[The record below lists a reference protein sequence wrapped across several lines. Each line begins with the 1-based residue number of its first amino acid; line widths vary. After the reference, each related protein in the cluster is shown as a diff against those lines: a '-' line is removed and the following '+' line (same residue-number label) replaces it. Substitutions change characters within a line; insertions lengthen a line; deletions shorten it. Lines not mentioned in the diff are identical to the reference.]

1 MTGTVYDVIIL
12 GSGPA
17 GLQAAIH
24 AARAKVSVLVM
35 GKPSKSS
42 LHRAHIENY
51 CCMEKTAGEDLLQ
64 QGIQQAEAAGTN
76 FMYEDVVK
84 VSQEDQWFI
93 IRNESGADLRC
104 RALILAMGISRNK
117 LRVPGEKEL
126 LGRGVSYCVDCDG
139 GFFRGE
145 PVAVVGNE
153 SAAASGALTMTFYA
167 SQVHLVCDQLEIS
180 EALAYQLSESEVT
193 IHEGRKVTEI
203 TGHEQVEGVL
213 LDDGT
218 RLEVKGVFIEL
229 GAKGAIE
236 LASSLGVAMD
246 PESPQYIATDK
257 KQRTNIAGVLAA
269 GDICGL
275 PWQLAKAVGEGRT
288 NIAGVLAAGDICGL
302 PWQLAKAVGEG
313 CVAGLEAAAYAKQFR

>member
-1 MTGTVYDVIIL
+1 MTDNVYDVIIL

-24 AARAKVSVLVM
+24 AARAKVTVLVM

-42 LHRAHIENY
+42 LHKAHIENY
-51 CCMEKTAGEDLLQ
+51 CCMERTAGEDLLQ
-64 QGIQQAEAAGTN
+64 QGIIQAEAAGTS
-76 FMYEDVVK
+76 FMYENVLK
-84 VSQEDQWFI
+84 VSLEDQWFTI
-93 IRNESGADLRC
+93 QNESGEYLRC
-104 RALILAMGISRNK
+104 RALIMAMGISRNK

-167 SQVHLVCDQLEIS
+167 SDIHLVCDQLEIS
-180 EALAYQLSESEVT
+180 EVLAHQLVESKIT
-193 IHEGRKVTEI
+193 IHEGRKVAEI
-203 TGHEQVEGVL
+203 IGQDQVEGLL

-236 LASSLGVAMD
+236 LASTLGVAMD
-246 PESPQYIATDK
+246 AESPQFIAVDK
-257 KQRTNIAGVLAA
+257 RQRTNIE
-269 GDICGL
+269 GL
-275 PWQLAKAVGEGRT
+275 F
-288 NIAGVLAAGDICGL
+288 AAGDICGL

-313 CVAGLEAAAYAKQFR
+313 CVAGLEAAAYAKQFRR

>member
-1 MTGTVYDVIIL
+1 LTWESGQVFIEYSKEKPMTDNLYDVIIL

-35 GKPSKSS
+35 GKPAKSS

-51 CCMEKTAGEDLLQ
+51 CCMERTSGEDLLQ
-64 QGIQQAEAAGTN
+64 QGIQQAEAAGTT

-93 IRNESGADLRC
+93 IRNESGKDLRC

-145 PVAVVGNE
+145 PVTVVGNE

-167 SQVHLVCDQLEIS
+167 SQVHLVCDQLEI
-180 EALAYQLSESEVT
+180 ADVLAYQLKESKVT
-193 IHEGRKVTEI
+193 IHQGRKVTEI
-203 TGHEQVEGVL
+203 TGQEEVEGIL

-236 LASSLGVAMD
+236 LASTLGVAMN

-257 KQRTNIAGVLAA
+257 KQ
-269 GDICGL
+269 
-275 PWQLAKAVGEGRT
+275 RT

>member
-1 MTGTVYDVIIL
+1 MTDNVYDVIIL

-35 GKPSKSS
+35 GKPAKSS

-51 CCMEKTAGEDLLQ
+51 CCMEKVAGEDLLQ

-93 IRNESGADLRC
+93 IRNESGKDLKC

-139 GFFRGE
+139 GFFRNE
-145 PVAVVGNE
+145 PVSVVGNE

-167 SQVHLVCDQLEIS
+167 SHVHLVCDQLEIA
-180 EALAYQLSESEVT
+180 EALAYQLSESEIT

-203 TGHEQVEGVL
+203 TGQEQVEGLV

-236 LASSLGVAMD
+236 LASALGVAMD

-275 PWQLAKAVGEGRT
+275 PWQLAKAVGEG
-288 NIAGVLAAGDICGL
+288 
-302 PWQLAKAVGEG
+302 

>member
-1 MTGTVYDVIIL
+1 MTDNTYDVIIL

-51 CCMEKTAGEDLLQ
+51 CCMERTAGEDLIQ
-64 QGIQQAEAAGTN
+64 QGIQQAEEAGTI
-76 FMYEDVVK
+76 FIHEDVIK

-93 IRNESGADLRC
+93 VQNESGEDLRS
-104 RALILAMGISRNK
+104 RALIMAMGISRNK
-117 LRVPGEKEL
+117 LRVEGEKEL

-153 SAAASGALTMTFYA
+153 SAAASGALTMLFYA
-167 SQVHLVCDQLEIS
+167 SEVHLICDQLEIS
-180 EALAYQLSESEVT
+180 EALAHQVRESK
-193 IHEGRKVTEI
+193 INLHEGHKVTEI
-203 TGHEQVEGVL
+203 IGQEQVEGL
-213 LDDGT
+213 LFSDGF
-218 RLEVKGVFIEL
+218 RLEVAGIFIEL

-236 LASSLGVAMD
+236 LASELGVAMD
-246 PESPQYIATDK
+246 PESPQFIATDK
-257 KQRTNIAGVLAA
+257 KQRTNIS
-269 GDICGL
+269 GL
-275 PWQLAKAVGEGRT
+275 Y
-288 NIAGVLAAGDICGL
+288 AAGDICGL

-313 CVAGLEAAAYAKQFR
+313 CVAGLEAAAHAKQFR

>member
-1 MTGTVYDVIIL
+1 MTDNFYDVIIL

-24 AARAKVSVLVM
+24 AARAKVSVLIM
-35 GKPSKSS
+35 GRPSKSS

-51 CCMEKTAGEDLLQ
+51 CCMERTAGEDLLER
-64 QGIQQAEAAGTN
+64 GIQQAEAAGTV
-76 FMYEDVVK
+76 FMHEDVVR

-93 IRNESGADLRC
+93 VQNESGQDLRC
-104 RALILAMGISRNK
+104 RALIMAMGISRNK

-153 SAAASGALTMTFYA
+153 SGAANGALTMLFYA
-167 SQVHLVCDQLEIS
+167 SEVHLVCQQLEIS
-180 EALAYQLSESEVT
+180 EAMMHQVKKSEVNLL
-193 IHEGRKVTEI
+193 EGRTVTEI
-203 TGHEQVEGVL
+203 IGQDQVECLL

-218 RLEVKGVFIEL
+218 RLDVKGVFIEL

-236 LASSLGVAMD
+236 LASELGVAMD
-246 PESPQYIATDK
+246 VEAPQYIATDK
-257 KQRTNIAGVLAA
+257 KQRTNIAGVFAA

-275 PWQLAKAVGEGRT
+275 PWQLAKAVG
-288 NIAGVLAAGDICGL
+288 
-302 PWQLAKAVGEG
+302 QG
-313 CVAGLEAAAYAKQFR
+313 CVAGLEAAAYAKKFR

>member
-1 MTGTVYDVIIL
+1 MTANVYDVIIL

-51 CCMEKTAGEDLLQ
+51 CCMERTAGKDLLQ

-93 IRNESGADLRC
+93 IRNESGKDLRC

-139 GFFRGE
+139 GFFRNE
-145 PVAVVGNE
+145 PVSVVGNE

-167 SQVHLVCDQLEIS
+167 SHVHLVCDQLEIS
-180 EALAYQLSESEVT
+180 EALAYQLSESEIT

-203 TGHEQVEGVL
+203 TGQEQVEGLL
-213 LDDGT
+213 LDDGS
-218 RLEVKGVFIEL
+218 RLDVKGVFIEL

-236 LASSLGVAMD
+236 LASALGVAMD

-275 PWQLAKAVGEGRT
+275 PWQLAKAVGEG
-288 NIAGVLAAGDICGL
+288 
-302 PWQLAKAVGEG
+302 
-313 CVAGLEAAAYAKQFR
+313 CVAGLEAAAYAKQFRS

>member
-1 MTGTVYDVIIL
+1 VINVCKVNIKEKPMKDNVFDVIIL

-24 AARAKVSVLVM
+24 AARSKVSVLVM

-42 LHRAHIENY
+42 LHKAHIENY
-51 CCMEKTAGEDLLQ
+51 CCMERTAGEDLLQ
-64 QGIQQAEAAGTN
+64 QGIIQAETAGAN
-76 FMYEDVVK
+76 FMYEDVLK

-93 IRNESGADLRC
+93 IQNESGEDLRC
-104 RALILAMGISRNK
+104 RALIMAMGISRNK

-167 SQVHLVCDQLEIS
+167 SDVHLVCEQLEIS
-180 EALAYQLSESEVT
+180 EVLAHQLGESEIT
-193 IHEGRKVTEI
+193 IHQSRKVREI
-203 TGHEQVEGVL
+203 IGQDQVEGLL
-213 LDDGT
+213 LDNGT
-218 RLEVKGVFIEL
+218 NLNVKGVFIEL

-236 LASSLGVAMD
+236 LASALGVAMNPD
-246 PESPQYIATDK
+246 SPQYIATDK
-257 KQRTNIAGVLAA
+257 KQKTNL
-269 GDICGL
+269 DGL
-275 PWQLAKAVGEGRT
+275 F
-288 NIAGVLAAGDICGL
+288 AAGDICGL

>member
-126 LGRGVSYCVDCDG
+126 LGRRVSYCVDCDG

-275 PWQLAKAVGEGRT
+275 PWQLAKAVGEG
-288 NIAGVLAAGDICGL
+288 
-302 PWQLAKAVGEG
+302 

>member
-1 MTGTVYDVIIL
+1 MTANTYDVIIL

-35 GKPSKSS
+35 GKPAKSS

-64 QGIQQAEAAGTN
+64 QGIQQAEAAGTS
-76 FMYEDVVK
+76 FMHEDVVK
-84 VSQEDQWFI
+84 VSQEDQWLVV
-93 IRNESGADLRC
+93 RNESGEDLRC

-117 LRVPGEKEL
+117 LRVPGEKEF

-145 PVAVVGNE
+145 PVAVIGNE

-167 SQVHLVCDQLEIS
+167 SQVYLVCDQLEIS
-180 EALAYQLSESEVT
+180 EALAYQLSESEV
-193 IHEGRKVTEI
+193 ILHEGRKVTEI
-203 TGHEQVEGVL
+203 TGQEQVEGVL
-213 LDDGT
+213 LDDDSS
-218 RLEVKGVFIEL
+218 LDVKGVFIEL

-236 LASSLGVAMD
+236 LASALGVAMD

-275 PWQLAKAVGEGRT
+275 PWQLAKAVGEG
-288 NIAGVLAAGDICGL
+288 
-302 PWQLAKAVGEG
+302 

>member
-1 MTGTVYDVIIL
+1 MTDNVYDVIIL

-64 QGIQQAEAAGTN
+64 QGIQQAEAAGTD

-139 GFFRGE
+139 GFFRNE
-145 PVAVVGNE
+145 PVLVVGNE

-167 SQVHLVCDQLEIS
+167 SHVHLVCDQLDIA
-180 EALAYQLSESEVT
+180 EALAHQVKESEVT
-193 IHEGRKVTEI
+193 IYQGRQVTEI
-203 TGHEQVEGVL
+203 TGQEEVEGVL

-257 KQRTNIAGVLAA
+257 KQRTNIS
-269 GDICGL
+269 
-275 PWQLAKAVGEGRT
+275 
-288 NIAGVLAAGDICGL
+288 GVLAAGDICGL

>member
-1 MTGTVYDVIIL
+1 MTDNTYEVIIL

-42 LHRAHIENY
+42 LYRAHIENY
-51 CCMEKTAGEDLLQ
+51 CCMERTAGEDLIQ
-64 QGIQQAEAAGTN
+64 QGIEQAEEAGTI
-76 FMYEDVVK
+76 FMPQDVIK
-84 VSQEDQWFI
+84 VSQEDQWFVVQ
-93 IRNESGADLRC
+93 NESGEDLRC
-104 RALILAMGISRNK
+104 RALIMAMGISRNK

-153 SAAASGALTMTFYA
+153 SAAASGALTMLFYA
-167 SQVHLVCDQLEIS
+167 SEVHLICDQLETS
-180 EALAYQLSESEVT
+180 EALAHQVRESK
-193 IHEGRKVTEI
+193 IKLYEGHKVTEI
-203 TGHEQVEGVL
+203 IGQEQVEGL
-213 LDDGT
+213 LLSDGSK
-218 RLEVKGVFIEL
+218 LEVAGIFIEL

-236 LASSLGVAMD
+236 LASELGVAMD

-257 KQRTNIAGVLAA
+257 KQRTNIS
-269 GDICGL
+269 GL
-275 PWQLAKAVGEGRT
+275 Y
-288 NIAGVLAAGDICGL
+288 AAGDICGL

-313 CVAGLEAAAYAKQFR
+313 CVAGLEAAAHAKKLR

>member
-1 MTGTVYDVIIL
+1 MTNNVYDVIIL

-64 QGIQQAEAAGTN
+64 QGIQQAGEAGTN

-84 VSQEDQWFI
+84 VSQEDEWFV
-93 IRNESGADLRC
+93 IRNESGEDLRC
-104 RALILAMGISRNK
+104 RALILAMGIARNK

-139 GFFRGE
+139 GFFRNE
-145 PVAVVGNE
+145 PVSVVGNE

-167 SQVHLVCDQLEIS
+167 SHVHLVCDQLEIA
-180 EALAYQLSESEVT
+180 EALAYQLRESQVT
-193 IHEGRKVTEI
+193 IHEGRKITEI
-203 TGHEQVEGVL
+203 TGQEQVEGVL

-236 LASSLGVAMD
+236 LASALGVAMD

-275 PWQLAKAVGEGRT
+275 PWQLAKAVGEG
-288 NIAGVLAAGDICGL
+288 
-302 PWQLAKAVGEG
+302 

>member
-1 MTGTVYDVIIL
+1 MANNVYDVIIL

-93 IRNESGADLRC
+93 IRNESGEDLRC

-139 GFFRGE
+139 GFFRNE
-145 PVAVVGNE
+145 PVSVVGNE

-167 SQVHLVCDQLEIS
+167 SHVHLVCDQLEIA
-180 EALAYQLSESEVT
+180 EALAHQLKESDVT
-193 IHEGRKVTEI
+193 IHQGRKVTEI
-203 TGHEQVEGVL
+203 TGQEEVEGVL

-275 PWQLAKAVGEGRT
+275 PWQLAKAVGEG
-288 NIAGVLAAGDICGL
+288 
-302 PWQLAKAVGEG
+302 

>member
-1 MTGTVYDVIIL
+1 MTANVYDVIIL

-64 QGIQQAEAAGTN
+64 QGIQQAEEAGTN

-84 VSQEDQWFI
+84 VSQEDEWFV
-93 IRNESGADLRC
+93 IRNESGEDLRC
-104 RALILAMGISRNK
+104 RALILAMGIARNK

-139 GFFRGE
+139 GFFRNE
-145 PVAVVGNE
+145 PVSVVGNE

-167 SQVHLVCDQLEIS
+167 SQVHLVCDQLEIA
-180 EALAYQLSESEVT
+180 EALAYQLSESEIT

-203 TGHEQVEGVL
+203 TGQEQVEGVL

-218 RLEVKGVFIEL
+218 RLDVKGVFIEL

-236 LASSLGVAMD
+236 LASALGVAMD

-275 PWQLAKAVGEGRT
+275 PWQLAKAVGEG
-288 NIAGVLAAGDICGL
+288 
-302 PWQLAKAVGEG
+302 
-313 CVAGLEAAAYAKQFR
+313 CVAGLEAAAFAKQFR

>member
-1 MTGTVYDVIIL
+1 MVVIRIYNANVKEEPMTDNVYDVIIL

-24 AARAKVSVLVM
+24 AARAKVSTLVI

-51 CCMEKTAGEDLLQ
+51 CCMERTAGEDLLQ
-64 QGIQQAEAAGTN
+64 QGIKQAEAAGTS
-76 FMYEDVVK
+76 FMYEDVIK
-84 VSQEDQWFI
+84 VSQESQWFI
-93 IRNESGADLRC
+93 IRNESGEDLSC
-104 RALILAMGISRNK
+104 RALIMAMGISRNK
-117 LRVPGEKEL
+117 LRVQGEKEL

-153 SAAASGALTMTFYA
+153 SAAASGALTMIFYA
-167 SQVHLVCDQLEIS
+167 SNVHLVSEKLEIS
-180 EALAYQLSESEVT
+180 EVLAHQLRESEVT
-193 IHEGRKVTEI
+193 IHKGRKVREI
-203 TGHEQVEGVL
+203 IGQQQVEGLL

-218 RLEVKGVFIEL
+218 RLMVKGVFIEL

-236 LASSLGVAMD
+236 LAATLGVAMNPD
-246 PESPQYIATDK
+246 SPQYIATDK
-257 KQRTNIAGVLAA
+257 KQKTNIDGVF
-269 GDICGL
+269 
-275 PWQLAKAVGEGRT
+275 
-288 NIAGVLAAGDICGL
+288 AAGDICGL

-313 CVAGLEAAAYAKQFR
+313 CVAGIEAAAYAKQFRS

>member
-1 MTGTVYDVIIL
+1 MTDNLYDVIIL

-35 GKPSKSS
+35 GKPVKSS

-51 CCMEKTAGEDLLQ
+51 CCMERTSGEDLLQ
-64 QGIQQAEAAGTN
+64 QGIQQAEAAGTT

-93 IRNESGADLRC
+93 IRNESGKDLRC

-145 PVAVVGNE
+145 PVTVVGNE

-167 SQVHLVCDQLEIS
+167 SQVHLVCDQLEI
-180 EALAYQLSESEVT
+180 ADVLAYQLKESKVT

-203 TGHEQVEGVL
+203 TGQEEVEGVL

-236 LASSLGVAMD
+236 LASTLGVAMN

-257 KQRTNIAGVLAA
+257 KQ
-269 GDICGL
+269 
-275 PWQLAKAVGEGRT
+275 RT

>member
-1 MTGTVYDVIIL
+1 MTDDVYDVIIL

-35 GKPSKSS
+35 GKPAKSS

-76 FMYEDVVK
+76 FMYEDVIE

-93 IRNESGADLRC
+93 IRNESGKDLRC

-139 GFFRGE
+139 GFFRNE
-145 PVAVVGNE
+145 PVSVVGNE

-167 SQVHLVCDQLEIS
+167 SHVHLVCDQLEIS
-180 EALAYQLSESEVT
+180 EALAYQLSESEIT

-203 TGHEQVEGVL
+203 TGQEQVEGVV

-236 LASSLGVAMD
+236 LASALGVAMD
-246 PESPQYIATDK
+246 PESPQYITTDK

-275 PWQLAKAVGEGRT
+275 PWQLAKA
-288 NIAGVLAAGDICGL
+288 I
-302 PWQLAKAVGEG
+302 GEG

>member
-1 MTGTVYDVIIL
+1 MTDNVYDVIIL

-35 GKPSKSS
+35 GKPAKSS

-51 CCMEKTAGEDLLQ
+51 CCMEKVAGEDLLQ

-93 IRNESGADLRC
+93 IRNESGKDLRC

-139 GFFRGE
+139 GFFRNE
-145 PVAVVGNE
+145 PVSVVGNE

-167 SQVHLVCDQLEIS
+167 SHVHLVCDQLEIA
-180 EALAYQLSESEVT
+180 EALAYQLSESEIT

-203 TGHEQVEGVL
+203 TGQEQVEGVL

-218 RLEVKGVFIEL
+218 RLDVKGVFIEL

-236 LASSLGVAMD
+236 LAASLGVAMD

-275 PWQLAKAVGEGRT
+275 PWQLAKAVGEG
-288 NIAGVLAAGDICGL
+288 
-302 PWQLAKAVGEG
+302 

>member
-1 MTGTVYDVIIL
+1 MTANDYDVIIL

-35 GKPSKSS
+35 GKPAKSS

-93 IRNESGADLRC
+93 IRNESGEDLRC

-139 GFFRGE
+139 GFFRNE
-145 PVAVVGNE
+145 PVSVVGNE

-167 SQVHLVCDQLEIS
+167 SHVHLVCDQLEIA
-180 EALAYQLSESEVT
+180 EALAYQLKESEVT
-193 IHEGRKVTEI
+193 MHEGRKVTEI
-203 TGHEQVEGVL
+203 TGQEQVEGVL
-213 LDDGT
+213 LDDDT

-236 LASSLGVAMD
+236 LASSLGVGMD

-275 PWQLAKAVGEGRT
+275 PWQLAKAVGEG
-288 NIAGVLAAGDICGL
+288 
-302 PWQLAKAVGEG
+302 

>member
-1 MTGTVYDVIIL
+1 MTDNTYDVIIL

-51 CCMEKTAGEDLLQ
+51 CCMERTAGEDLIQ
-64 QGIQQAEAAGTN
+64 QGIQQAEEAGTI
-76 FMYEDVVK
+76 FIHEDVIK

-93 IRNESGADLRC
+93 VQNESGEDLRS
-104 RALILAMGISRNK
+104 RALIMAMGISRNK
-117 LRVPGEKEL
+117 LRVEGEKEL

-153 SAAASGALTMTFYA
+153 SAAASGALTMLFYA
-167 SQVHLVCDQLEIS
+167 SEVHLICDQLEIS
-180 EALAYQLSESEVT
+180 EALAHQVRESK
-193 IHEGRKVTEI
+193 INLHEGHKVTEI
-203 TGHEQVEGVL
+203 IGQEQVEGL
-213 LDDGT
+213 LLSDGF
-218 RLEVKGVFIEL
+218 RLEVAGIFIEL

-236 LASSLGVAMD
+236 LASELGVAMD
-246 PESPQYIATDK
+246 PESPQFIATDK
-257 KQRTNIAGVLAA
+257 KQRTNIS
-269 GDICGL
+269 GL
-275 PWQLAKAVGEGRT
+275 Y
-288 NIAGVLAAGDICGL
+288 AAGDICGL

-313 CVAGLEAAAYAKQFR
+313 CVAGLEAAAHAKQFR

>member
-1 MTGTVYDVIIL
+1 MTDNLYDVIIL

-35 GKPSKSS
+35 GKPAKSS

-51 CCMEKTAGEDLLQ
+51 CCMERTSGEDLLQ
-64 QGIQQAEAAGTN
+64 QGIQQAEAAGTT

-93 IRNESGADLRC
+93 IRNESGKDLRC

-145 PVAVVGNE
+145 PVTVVGNE

-167 SQVHLVCDQLEIS
+167 SQVHLVCDQLEI
-180 EALAYQLSESEVT
+180 ADVLAYQLKESKVT
-193 IHEGRKVTEI
+193 IHQGRKVTEI
-203 TGHEQVEGVL
+203 TGQEEVEGIL

-236 LASSLGVAMD
+236 LASTLGVAMN

-257 KQRTNIAGVLAA
+257 KQ
-269 GDICGL
+269 
-275 PWQLAKAVGEGRT
+275 RT

>member
-1 MTGTVYDVIIL
+1 MTDNVYDVIIL

-35 GKPSKSS
+35 GKPAKSS

-51 CCMEKTAGEDLLQ
+51 CCMEKVAGEDLLQ

-93 IRNESGADLRC
+93 IRNESGKDLRC

-117 LRVPGEKEL
+117 LRVPGEKKL

-139 GFFRGE
+139 GFFRNE
-145 PVAVVGNE
+145 PVSVVGNE

-167 SQVHLVCDQLEIS
+167 SHVHLVCDQLEIA
-180 EALAYQLSESEVT
+180 EALAYQLSESEIT

-203 TGHEQVEGVL
+203 TGQEQVEGLV

-236 LASSLGVAMD
+236 LASALGVAMD

-275 PWQLAKAVGEGRT
+275 PWQLAKAVGEG
-288 NIAGVLAAGDICGL
+288 
-302 PWQLAKAVGEG
+302 

>member
-1 MTGTVYDVIIL
+1 MGQVFIEYSKERQMANNLYDVIIL

-35 GKPSKSS
+35 GKPAKSS

-51 CCMEKTAGEDLLQ
+51 CCMERTSGEDLLQ
-64 QGIQQAEAAGTN
+64 QGIQQAEAAGTT

-93 IRNESGADLRC
+93 IRNESGKDLRC

-145 PVAVVGNE
+145 PVTVVGNE

-167 SQVHLVCDQLEIS
+167 SQVHLVCDQLEI
-180 EALAYQLSESEVT
+180 ADVLAYQLKESKVI
-193 IHEGRKVTEI
+193 IHQGRKVTEI
-203 TGHEQVEGVL
+203 TGQEEVEGIL

-236 LASSLGVAMD
+236 LASTLGVAMN

-257 KQRTNIAGVLAA
+257 KQ
-269 GDICGL
+269 
-275 PWQLAKAVGEGRT
+275 RT